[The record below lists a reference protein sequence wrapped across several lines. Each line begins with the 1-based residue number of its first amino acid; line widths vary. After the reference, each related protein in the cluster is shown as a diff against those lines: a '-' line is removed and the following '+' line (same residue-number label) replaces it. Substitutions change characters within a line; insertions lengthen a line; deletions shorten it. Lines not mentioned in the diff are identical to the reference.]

1 MGFFRPHEQE
11 APPSGCCVSNTF
23 LHQSFTLSK
32 RTMSKPKLK
41 SYRKPFS
48 EYVYALQDRI
58 CEALEGLEEAGCQFR
73 EDSWERPGGGGGRSR
88 VIEDGAV
95 WEKGGVNVSEV
106 HGELPKAVRKQ
117 LDVKQGWFY
126 ATGLSLV
133 IHPQNPMMP
142 TTHANYRYFELY
154 DKKGDELEDAWF
166 GGGAD
171 LTPYYL
177 FEKDAR
183 HFHHEL
189 KQAADSID
197 PSLYPRHKKACDDY
211 FTIPHREEMRGVGG
225 VFYDYLRPDQSFTQ
239 DDWYRY
245 NRRMGDAFL
254 PAFIPIAERR
264 MHADYNDDHRF
275 WQEVRRGRY
284 AEFNLVYDRGTLF
297 GLRTQGRTESIL
309 MSLPPRARW
318 RYNYHPQEGSWEAL
332 TQEALQ
338 PRDWA
343 GEVKTL
349 SS

>member
-1 MGFFRPHEQE
+1 
-11 APPSGCCVSNTF
+11 
-23 LHQSFTLSK
+23 
-32 RTMSKPKLK
+32 MSKATIK

-48 EYVYALQDRI
+48 EYVYDLQDRI
-58 CEALEGLEEAGCQFR
+58 CEALEGLEDSGKTFH
-73 EDSWERPGGGGGRSR
+73 EDRWDRPGGGGGRSR
-88 VIEDGAV
+88 VLEDGQT
-95 WEKGGVNVSEV
+95 WEKAGVNVSEV
-106 HGELPKAVRKQ
+106 FGELPKPVRKQ

-133 IHPQNPMMP
+133 IHPLNPMVP
-142 TTHANYRYFELY
+142 TTHANFRYFELY
-154 DKKGDELEDAWF
+154 DEEGSELKDAWF

-177 FEKDAR
+177 FEEDAR

-189 KQAADSID
+189 KRAADTVD
-197 PSLYPRHKKACDDY
+197 PSLYPAHKKECDTY
-211 FTIPHREEMRGVGG
+211 FTITHRNEMRGVGG
-225 VFYDYLRPDQSFTQ
+225 VFYDYLRPTLQFSQ
-239 DDWYRY
+239 DDGYRY

-264 MHADYNDDHRF
+264 KDMPYEAQHRF

-318 RYNYHPQEGSWEAL
+318 RYNYVPDAGSWEAL

-338 PRDWA
+338 PRDWIA
-343 GEVKTL
+343 EPAR
-349 SS
+349 S